1 MIDSAV
7 ETMLLSE
14 AMLARDWDT
23 PEEDEAWK
31 SLDQSWFWTPE
42 WQAKEA
48 EADESLRLGHFQTF
62 ATMDELIDA
71 LEPSARV
78 IAAINELE
86 SGGGERFDSVDDL
99 FVSWEDEA
107 ENDLLI
113 ESGVLPKLIEAA
125 LQTKLSDDWRSEL
138 AKVCSD

>member
-1 MIDSAV
+1 MA
-7 ETMLLSE
+7 TN
-14 AMLARDWDT
+14 
-23 PEEDEAWK
+23 
-31 SLDQSWFWTPE
+31 DQSWFWTPE

-48 EADESLRLGHFQTF
+48 EADESLRLGHCQTF

-138 AKVCSD
+138 AKVCSE